1 MKNPAEGMNT
11 SSNVSYLYYF
21 RIKYYQDPDKTKLK
35 QCFNSVVT
43 RNNLI

>member
-1 MKNPAEGMNT
+1 MKKPAEGMNT
-11 SSNVSYLYYF
+11 SSNVRYLYYF
-21 RIKYYQDPDKTKLK
+21 RIKNYQDPDKTKLK